1 MRAKLSG
8 NWWERALWY
17 LEKVGEICLLL
28 EALSEE
34 VLCILMFFNKIKV
47 LQVPAWTSQPQTVV
61 ETWWSSGEQGIEHQ
75 IQHSQSFQ
83 SAAPFSANLNSTG
96 RLNCPISFFTSVSP
110 RQMMAGIEI
119 QSPFVDATEEPV
131 YFFLAVEIRFQKI
144 NRFSSHFSFCLSS
157 WLTTRAF
164 IERFNHSAHRNGAR
178 RKYGVESILV

>member
-1 MRAKLSG
+1 MRASALISG
-8 NWWERALWY
+8 EGRRDLPS
-17 LEKVGEICLLL
+17 VGSIVWGGLVHL
-28 EALSEE
+28 
-34 VLCILMFFNKIKV
+34 NV
-47 LQVPAWTSQPQTVV
+47 LQQDKSITGASYPWTSQPQTVV

-83 SAAPFSANLNSTG
+83 SAPPFSANLNSTG